1 MIGTLTELKL
11 ERTQKKMVKSVDS
24 KKGLEEKCRRMDKHS
39 VEQHSDS
46 VFCKAVIVLF

>member
-24 KKGLEEKCRRMDKHS
+24 EKALEEKGRRMDKHS
-39 VEQHSDS
+39 GNSIQTVYSA
-46 VFCKAVIVLF
+46 KL